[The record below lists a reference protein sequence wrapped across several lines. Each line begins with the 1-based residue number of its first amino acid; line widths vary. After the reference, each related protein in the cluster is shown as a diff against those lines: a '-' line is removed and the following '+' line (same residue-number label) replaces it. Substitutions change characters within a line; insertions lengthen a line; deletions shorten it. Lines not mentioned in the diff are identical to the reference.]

1 MFGRRGE
8 ELNRRRWQEGH
19 PLVDTKEV
27 AAVLPKA
34 AERAEN
40 YFLEVWNSQVP
51 SPAKLLVRQ
60 LAHQGKVPAVD
71 PADDNLVEA
80 LLALERHH
88 ILARGP
94 NGCRLVQFHLDSAWA
109 HFQLK
114 EDPLAVIHLLD
125 AERVAPQLVHS
136 YHTARD
142 LIQDLLARE
151 HRGQVPGLRGLAL
164 RAGVLA

>member
-1 MFGRRGE
+1 MELVTRPVPGFPPVYSPGAVDAILAATACQPFLLQVLCSVVVE

-40 YFLEVWNSQVP
+40 YFLDVWNSQVP

-94 NGCRLVQFHLDSAWA
+94 NGFRLVL
-109 HFQLK
+109 
-114 EDPLAVIHLLD
+114 PLFAEYVRTRESVGLGEAVGGSQP
-125 AERVAPQLVHS
+125 E
-136 YHTARD
+136 
-142 LIQDLLARE
+142 
-151 HRGQVPGLRGLAL
+151 
-164 RAGVLA
+164 